1 MNTTNITA
9 RSVNPNQTI
18 ASGSHAI
25 DGRAC
30 KAVISVPTLRCTTTD
45 ATIAN
50 PITVPTT
57 TATLR
62 PNASRMMLPRAA
74 GSSPLEPVMFDV
86 NAFQTSAGDGSLDG
100 SIQPVS

>member
-1 MNTTNITA
+1 MGGTCRIEIAVAIATAGTPPMNTTNITA

-45 ATIAN
+45 ADHRE
-50 PITVPTT
+50 PDHGPHDDGD
-57 TATLR
+57 
-62 PNASRMMLPRAA
+62 AA
-74 GSSPLEPVMFDV
+74 ARTP
-86 NAFQTSAGDGSLDG
+86 AG
-100 SIQPVS
+100 